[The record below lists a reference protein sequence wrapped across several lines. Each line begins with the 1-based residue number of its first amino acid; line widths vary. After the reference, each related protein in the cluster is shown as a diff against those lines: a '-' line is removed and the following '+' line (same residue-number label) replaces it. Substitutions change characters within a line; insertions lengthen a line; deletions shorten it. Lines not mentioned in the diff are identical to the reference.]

1 MIKPSDNISV
11 TDLGYLIS
19 AVDMDFFSDEMIEL
33 LQRDF
38 RLLKNINTKQ
48 LLQLVDKVLNFW
60 FTISVW
66 LLQITCLLNNII
78 PNTQSCEYFYSSLIE

>member
-48 LLQLVDKVLNFW
+48 LLQLVDKVLNF
-60 FTISVW
+60 
-66 LLQITCLLNNII
+66 
-78 PNTQSCEYFYSSLIE
+78 